1 MVVSNFGVTVMV
13 AIPKENWSGKIKE
26 VAFGATDD
34 EGGTRDRKLRLGGE
48 TTLPFLAFEGA
59 VSRPAIGMEVI
70 DHLGEDYPQLI
81 IDEVGDVIRDPVAWA
96 DACVNIYGADFVC
109 LKLLS
114 TNPEEENIS
123 AEDAASLVSTV
134 LKQVKAPLVIQ
145 GSGDYEKDSRV
156 FEICGEAAKGEQCLL
171 ARAEQ
176 DGYKSVAVAAT
187 ANDHA
192 VVAFS
197 NIDVNIAKQL
207 NIMLTEFGVPPDHIV
222 SDPLMA
228 GVGFGMEYAYSAMER
243 IKLAGL
249 VGDKMLQSP
258 MIADISVAWSA
269 KEAYRVDANLG
280 DERDRAVFWEV
291 ATALAALMAG
301 ANALILRHPKSV
313 AIIRKVVDELV
324 G

>member
-1 MVVSNFGVTVMV
+1 
-13 AIPKENWSGKIKE
+13 
-26 VAFGATDD
+26 
-34 EGGTRDRKLRLGGE
+34 
-48 TTLPFLAFEGA
+48 
-59 VSRPAIGMEVI
+59 MEVI

-96 DACVNIYGADFVC
+96 DACVNVYSADFIC

-134 LKQVKAPLVIQ
+134 LKKVKAPLIIQ

-156 FEICGEAAKGEQCLL
+156 FELCGEAAKGEQCLL

-176 DGYKSVAVAAT
+176 DGYKSIAVAAT
-187 ANDHA
+187 ANNHV

-222 SDPLMA
+222 SDPLM
-228 GVGFGMEYAYSAMER
+228 AMER

-291 ATALAALMAG
+291 GTALAALMAG

-313 AIIRKVVDELV
+313 AIIRRVVDELV

>member
-1 MVVSNFGVTVMV
+1 MV
-13 AIPKENWSGKIKE
+13 AIPKESWSGKIKE
-26 VAFGATDD
+26 IAFGATDD
-34 EGGTRDRKLRLGGE
+34 ESGTRDKKLLLGGE
-48 TTLPFLAFEGA
+48 ATLPFLAFEGK

-70 DHLGEDYPQLI
+70 DHVGDDYPHII
-81 IDEVGDVIRDPVAWA
+81 IDEIGDVIKDPVAWA
-96 DACVNIYGADFVC
+96 RACVDVHGADFIC

-114 TNPEEENIS
+114 TNPEEANVS

-134 LKQVKAPLVIQ
+134 LAQVKAPLIIQ
-145 GSGDYEKDSRV
+145 GSGDYDKDARV
-156 FEICGEAAKGEQCLL
+156 MELCGDAAKGERCLL
-171 ARAEQ
+171 SRAEQ
-176 DGYKSVAVAAT
+176 DGYKSIAVAAI
-187 ANDHA
+187 ANGHD

-207 NIMLTEFGVPPDHIV
+207 NIMLTEFGVPVDHIV

-228 GVGFGMEYAYSAMER
+228 GIGFGMEYAYSAMER

-269 KEAYRVDANLG
+269 KEAYRVDAKLG
-280 DERDRAVFWEV
+280 DERERAIFWEV
-291 ATALAALMAG
+291 ASALAALMAG

-313 AIIRKVVDELV
+313 AITRKVVDELT

>member
-1 MVVSNFGVTVMV
+1 MV
-13 AIPKENWSGKIKE
+13 AIPKESWSGKIKE
-26 VAFGATDD
+26 IAFGATDD
-34 EGGTRDRKLRLGGE
+34 ESGTRDKKLLLGGE
-48 TTLPFLAFEGA
+48 ATLPFLAFEGK

-70 DHLGEDYPQLI
+70 DHVGDDYPHII
-81 IDEVGDVIRDPVAWA
+81 IDEIGDVIKDPVSWA
-96 DACVNIYGADFVC
+96 RACVDVHGADFIC

-114 TNPEEENIS
+114 TNPEEANVS

-134 LKQVKAPLVIQ
+134 LAQVKAPLIIQ
-145 GSGDYEKDSRV
+145 GSGDYDKDARV
-156 FEICGEAAKGEQCLL
+156 MELCGDAAKGERCLL
-171 ARAEQ
+171 SRAEQ
-176 DGYKSVAVAAT
+176 DGYKSIAVAAI
-187 ANDHA
+187 ANGHD

-207 NIMLTEFGVPPDHIV
+207 NIMLTEFGVPVDHIV

-228 GVGFGMEYAYSAMER
+228 GIGFGMEYAYSAMER

-269 KEAYRVDANLG
+269 KEAYRVDAKLG
-280 DERDRAVFWEV
+280 DERERAIFWEV
-291 ATALAALMAG
+291 ASALAALMAG
-301 ANALILRHPKSV
+301 ANALILRHPRSV
-313 AIIRKVVDELV
+313 AITRHVVDELM

>member
-1 MVVSNFGVTVMV
+1 MV
-13 AIPKENWSGKIKE
+13 AIPKESWSGKTNEITI
-26 VAFGATDD
+26 GTTDD
-34 EGGTRDRKLRLGGE
+34 EGGTRDRTVRLGGE
-48 TTLPFLAFEGA
+48 ATLPFLAFEGK
-59 VSRPAIGMEVI
+59 VSRPAVGMEVI
-70 DHLGEDYPQLI
+70 DRVGEDYPQII
-81 IDEVGDVIRDPVAWA
+81 IDEIGDIIKDPVAWA
-96 DACVNIYGADFVC
+96 DACVNLYGADFIC

-114 TNPEEENIS
+114 TNPEEANVS

-134 LKQVKAPLVIQ
+134 LGQVKAPLVIQ
-145 GSGDYEKDSRV
+145 GSGDYEKDARV
-156 FEICGEAAKGEQCLL
+156 MELCGDAAKGERCLL

-176 DGYKSVAVAAT
+176 DSYKSIAVAAT
-187 ANDHA
+187 ANGHA

-207 NIMLTEFGVPPDHIV
+207 NIMLTEFGVPLDHIV

-228 GVGFGMEYAYSAMER
+228 GIGFGMEYAYSAMER

-269 KEAYRVDANLG
+269 KEAYRVDAKLG
-280 DERDRAVFWEV
+280 DERERAIFWEV
-291 ATALAALMAG
+291 GSALAALMAG
-301 ANALILRHPKSV
+301 ANALILRHPRSV
-313 AIIRKVVDELV
+313 AITRQVVDELT

>member
-1 MVVSNFGVTVMV
+1 MV
-13 AIPKENWSGKIKE
+13 AIPKESWSGKIKE
-26 VAFGATDD
+26 IAFGATDD
-34 EGGTRDRKLRLGGE
+34 EGGTRDRKLLLGGE
-48 TTLPFLAFEGA
+48 TTLPFLAFEGK

-70 DHLGEDYPQLI
+70 DHVGDDYPHII
-81 IDEVGDVIRDPVAWA
+81 IDEIGDVIKDPVAWA
-96 DACVNIYGADFVC
+96 RACVDVYGADFIC

-114 TNPEEENIS
+114 TNPEEANVS
-123 AEDAASLVSTV
+123 AEDAASLVLTV
-134 LKQVKAPLVIQ
+134 LAQVKAPLIIQ
-145 GSGDYEKDSRV
+145 GSGDYEKDARV
-156 FEICGEAAKGEQCLL
+156 MELCGDAAKGERCLL

-176 DGYKSVAVAAT
+176 DGYKSIAVAAI
-187 ANDHA
+187 ANGHD

-207 NIMLTEFGVPPDHIV
+207 NIMLTEFGVPVDHIV

-258 MIADISVAWSA
+258 MIADLSVAWSA
-269 KEAYRVDANLG
+269 KEAYRVDAKLG
-280 DERDRAVFWEV
+280 DERERAIFWEV
-291 ATALAALMAG
+291 ASALAALMAG

-313 AIIRKVVDELV
+313 ATTRRVVEELT

>member
-1 MVVSNFGVTVMV
+1 MV
-13 AIPKENWSGKIKE
+13 AIPKESWSGKIKE
-26 VAFGATDD
+26 IAFGATDD
-34 EGGTRDRKLRLGGE
+34 EGGTRDKKLLLGGE
-48 TTLPFLAFEGA
+48 TTLPFLAFEGK

-70 DHLGEDYPQLI
+70 DHVGDDYPHII
-81 IDEVGDVIRDPVAWA
+81 IDEIGDVIKDPVAWA
-96 DACVNIYGADFVC
+96 RACVDVHGADFIC

-114 TNPEEENIS
+114 TNPEEANVS

-134 LKQVKAPLVIQ
+134 LAQVKAPLIIQ
-145 GSGDYEKDSRV
+145 GSGDYEKDARV
-156 FEICGEAAKGEQCLL
+156 MELCGDAAKGERCLL
-171 ARAEQ
+171 SRAEQ
-176 DGYKSVAVAAT
+176 DGYKSIAVAAT
-187 ANDHA
+187 ANGHD

-207 NIMLTEFGVPPDHIV
+207 NIMLTEFGVPADHIV

-228 GVGFGMEYAYSAMER
+228 GIGFGMEYAYSAMER

-269 KEAYRVDANLG
+269 KEAYRVDAKLG
-280 DERDRAVFWEV
+280 DERERAIFWEV
-291 ATALAALMAG
+291 ASALAALMAG

-313 AIIRKVVDELV
+313 AITRKVVDELT

>member
-1 MVVSNFGVTVMV
+1 MV
-13 AIPKENWSGKIKE
+13 AIPKESWSGKIKE
-26 VAFGATDD
+26 IAFGAVED
-34 EGGTRDRKLRLGGE
+34 EGGTRDRKLLLGGE
-48 TTLPFLAFEGA
+48 TALPFLAFEGK
-59 VSRPAIGMEVI
+59 VSRPVIGMEVI
-70 DHLGEDYPQLI
+70 DQVGDDYPRII
-81 IDEVGDVIRDPVAWA
+81 IDEIGDIVKDPVAWA
-96 DACVNIYGADFVC
+96 SACVDVYGADFIC

-114 TNPEEENIS
+114 TNPEEADVS
-123 AEDAASLVSTV
+123 AEDAAFLVSTV
-134 LKQVKAPLVIQ
+134 LAKVKAPLIIQ
-145 GSGDYEKDSRV
+145 GSGDYEKDARV
-156 FEICGEAAKGEQCLL
+156 MELCGDAAKGERCLL

-176 DGYKSVAVAAT
+176 DGYKSIAVAAT
-187 ANDHA
+187 ANGHS

-207 NIMLTEFGVPPDHIV
+207 NIMLTEFGVPLDHIV

-228 GVGFGMEYAYSAMER
+228 GIGFGMEYAYSAMER

-269 KEAYRVDANLG
+269 KEAYRVDAKLG
-280 DERDRAVFWEV
+280 DERERAIFWEV
-291 ATALAALMAG
+291 GSALAALMAG

-313 AIIRKVVDELV
+313 AITRKVVDELM

>member
-1 MVVSNFGVTVMV
+1 MV
-13 AIPKENWSGKIKE
+13 AIPKESWSGKIKE
-26 VAFGATDD
+26 IAFGATDD
-34 EGGTRDRKLRLGGE
+34 ESGTRDKKLLLGGE
-48 TTLPFLAFEGA
+48 ATLPFLAFEGK

-70 DHLGEDYPQLI
+70 DHVGDDYPHII
-81 IDEVGDVIRDPVAWA
+81 IDEIGDVIKDPVSWA
-96 DACVNIYGADFVC
+96 RACVDIHGADFIC

-114 TNPEEENIS
+114 TNPEEANVS

-134 LKQVKAPLVIQ
+134 LAQVKAPLIIQ
-145 GSGDYEKDSRV
+145 GSGDYDKDARV
-156 FEICGEAAKGEQCLL
+156 MELCGDAAKGERCLL
-171 ARAEQ
+171 SRAEQ
-176 DGYKSVAVAAT
+176 DGYKSIAVAAI
-187 ANDHA
+187 ANGHD

-207 NIMLTEFGVPPDHIV
+207 NIMLTEFGVPVDHIV

-228 GVGFGMEYAYSAMER
+228 GIGFGMEYAYSAMER

-269 KEAYRVDANLG
+269 KEAYRVDAKLG
-280 DERDRAVFWEV
+280 DEKERAIFWEV
-291 ATALAALMAG
+291 ASALAALMAG
-301 ANALILRHPKSV
+301 ANALILRHPRSV
-313 AIIRKVVDELV
+313 AITRHVVDELM

>member
-1 MVVSNFGVTVMV
+1 MV
-13 AIPKENWSGKIKE
+13 AIPKESWSGKIKE
-26 VAFGATDD
+26 IAFGATDD
-34 EGGTRDRKLRLGGE
+34 ESGTRDKKLLLGGE
-48 TTLPFLAFEGA
+48 ATLPFLALEGK

-70 DHLGEDYPQLI
+70 DHVGDDYPHII
-81 IDEVGDVIRDPVAWA
+81 IDEIGDVIKDPVSWA
-96 DACVNIYGADFVC
+96 RACVDVHGADFIC

-114 TNPEEENIS
+114 TNPEEANVS

-134 LKQVKAPLVIQ
+134 LAQVKAPLIIQ
-145 GSGDYEKDSRV
+145 GSGDYDKDARV
-156 FEICGEAAKGEQCLL
+156 MELCGDAAKGERCLL
-171 ARAEQ
+171 SRAEQ
-176 DGYKSVAVAAT
+176 DGYKSIAVAAI
-187 ANDHA
+187 ANGHD

-207 NIMLTEFGVPPDHIV
+207 NIMLTEFGVPVDHIV

-228 GVGFGMEYAYSAMER
+228 GIGFGMEYAYSAMER

-269 KEAYRVDANLG
+269 KEAYRVDAKLG
-280 DERDRAVFWEV
+280 DERERAIFWEV
-291 ATALAALMAG
+291 ASALAALMAG
-301 ANALILRHPKSV
+301 ANALILRHPRSV
-313 AIIRKVVDELV
+313 AITRHVVDELM

>member
-1 MVVSNFGVTVMV
+1 MTK
-13 AIPKENWSGKIKE
+13 AEQEIENC
-26 VAFGATDD
+26 V
-34 EGGTRDRKLRLGGE
+34 LGGE
-48 TTLPFLAFEGA
+48 TTLPFLEFEGA

-81 IDEVGDVIRDPVAWA
+81 IDEVGDVIKDPVAWA
-96 DACVNIYGADFVC
+96 GACVNTYKADFVC

-114 TNPEEENIS
+114 TNPEEENVS
-123 AEDAASLVSTV
+123 AEDAASLVSKV
-134 LKQVKAPLVIQ
+134 LEHVKAPLIIQ

-156 FEICGEAAKGEQCLL
+156 IELCGEAAKGERCLL

-176 DGYKSVAVAAT
+176 DGYKSIAVAAT

-192 VVAFS
+192 VIAFS

-207 NIMLTEFGVPPDHIV
+207 NIMLTEFGVPIDHIV

-228 GVGFGMEYAYSAMER
+228 GIGFGMEYAYSAMER

-269 KEAYRVDANLG
+269 KEAYRIDTNLG
-280 DERDRAVFWEV
+280 NERDRAIFWEV
-291 ATALAALMAG
+291 GSALAALMAG

-313 AIIRKVVDELV
+313 EIIRKVVDELV

>member
-1 MVVSNFGVTVMV
+1 MA
-13 AIPKENWSGKIKE
+13 AIPKESWSGKIKE
-26 VAFGATDD
+26 VAFGATGD
-34 EGGTRDRKLRLGGE
+34 EGGTRDRKLLLGGE
-48 TTLPFLAFEGA
+48 TTLPFLAFEGV

-70 DHLGEDYPQLI
+70 DHLSEDYPQLI

-114 TNPEEENIS
+114 TNPEEENVS

-134 LKQVKAPLVIQ
+134 LEQVKVPLIIQ

-156 FEICGEAAKGEQCLL
+156 IELCGEAAKGEQCLL

-176 DGYKSVAVAAT
+176 DGYKSIAVAAT

-258 MIADISVAWSA
+258 MIADVSVAWSA
-269 KEAYRVDANLG
+269 KEAYRVDAHLG
-280 DERDRAVFWEV
+280 NERDRAVFWEV
-291 ATALAALMAG
+291 GSAIAALMAG

-313 AIIRKVVDELV
+313 AIVRRVVDELV

>member
-1 MVVSNFGVTVMV
+1 MV
-13 AIPKENWSGKIKE
+13 AIPKESWSGKIKE
-26 VAFGATDD
+26 IAFGATDD
-34 EGGTRDRKLRLGGE
+34 EGGTRDRKLLLGGE
-48 TTLPFLAFEGA
+48 ATLPFLAFEGK

-70 DHLGEDYPQLI
+70 DHVGDDYPHII
-81 IDEVGDVIRDPVAWA
+81 IDEIGDVIKDPVSWA
-96 DACVNIYGADFVC
+96 RACVDVHGADFIC

-114 TNPEEENIS
+114 TNPEEANVS

-134 LKQVKAPLVIQ
+134 LAQVKAPLIIQ
-145 GSGDYEKDSRV
+145 GSGDYDKDARV
-156 FEICGEAAKGEQCLL
+156 MELCGDAAKGERCLL
-171 ARAEQ
+171 SRAEQ
-176 DGYKSVAVAAT
+176 DDYKSIAVAAI
-187 ANDHA
+187 ANGHD

-207 NIMLTEFGVPPDHIV
+207 NIMLTEFGVPVDHIV

-228 GVGFGMEYAYSAMER
+228 GIGFGMEYAYSAMER

-269 KEAYRVDANLG
+269 KEAYRVDAKLG
-280 DERDRAVFWEV
+280 DERERAIFWEV
-291 ATALAALMAG
+291 ASALAALMAG
-301 ANALILRHPKSV
+301 ANALILRHPRSV
-313 AIIRKVVDELV
+313 TITRHVVDELM

>member
-1 MVVSNFGVTVMV
+1 MV
-13 AIPKENWSGKIKE
+13 AIPKESWSGKIKE
-26 VAFGATDD
+26 IAFGATDD
-34 EGGTRDRKLRLGGE
+34 ESGTRDKKLLLGGE
-48 TTLPFLAFEGA
+48 ATLPFLAFEGK

-70 DHLGEDYPQLI
+70 DHVGDDYPHII
-81 IDEVGDVIRDPVAWA
+81 IDEIGDVIKDPVSWA
-96 DACVNIYGADFVC
+96 RACVDVHGADFIC

-114 TNPEEENIS
+114 TNPEEANVS

-134 LKQVKAPLVIQ
+134 LAQVKAPLIIQ
-145 GSGDYEKDSRV
+145 GSGDYDKDARV
-156 FEICGEAAKGEQCLL
+156 MELCGDAAKGERCLL
-171 ARAEQ
+171 SRAEQ
-176 DGYKSVAVAAT
+176 DGYKSIAVAAI
-187 ANDHA
+187 ANGHD

-207 NIMLTEFGVPPDHIV
+207 NIMLTEFGVPVDHIV

-228 GVGFGMEYAYSAMER
+228 GIGFGMEYAYSAMER

-269 KEAYRVDANLG
+269 KEAYRVDAKLG
-280 DERDRAVFWEV
+280 DERERAIFWEV
-291 ATALAALMAG
+291 ASALAALMAG
-301 ANALILRHPKSV
+301 ANALILRHPQSV
-313 AIIRKVVDELV
+313 SITRHVVDELM

>member
-1 MVVSNFGVTVMV
+1 MV
-13 AIPKENWSGKIKE
+13 AIPKESWSGKIKE
-26 VAFGATDD
+26 IAFGATDD
-34 EGGTRDRKLRLGGE
+34 EGGTRDKKLLLGGE
-48 TTLPFLAFEGA
+48 TTLPFLAFEGK

-70 DHLGEDYPQLI
+70 DHVGDDYPHII
-81 IDEVGDVIRDPVAWA
+81 IDEIGDVIKDPVAWA
-96 DACVNIYGADFVC
+96 RACVDVHGADFIC

-114 TNPEEENIS
+114 TNPEEANVS

-134 LKQVKAPLVIQ
+134 LAQVKAPLIIQ
-145 GSGDYEKDSRV
+145 GSGDYEKDARV
-156 FEICGEAAKGEQCLL
+156 MELCGDAAKGERCLL
-171 ARAEQ
+171 SRAEQ
-176 DGYKSVAVAAT
+176 DGYKSIAVAAP
-187 ANDHA
+187 ANGHD

-207 NIMLTEFGVPPDHIV
+207 NIMLTEFGVPVDHIV

-228 GVGFGMEYAYSAMER
+228 GIGFGMEYAYSAMER

-269 KEAYRVDANLG
+269 KEAYRVDAKLG
-280 DERDRAVFWEV
+280 DERERAIFWEV
-291 ATALAALMAG
+291 ASALAALMAG

-313 AIIRKVVDELV
+313 AITRKVVDELT